1 MRTRKISIEATVLFA
16 DIRNYT
22 SLSDE
27 LSPEAMSTVLDAF
40 IDECADAI
48 WRHDGLLNKAIG
60 DSVMAVFNF
69 PIRDQ
74 EHAPQAVRTGRA
86 IQIQCRARRTEER
99 RVGKECVSTCRSR
112 WSPYH

>member
-1 MRTRKISIEATVLFA
+1 MRTRKISIDATVLFA

-48 WRHDGLLNKAIG
+48 WRHDGLLHKAIG

-69 PIRDQ
+69 PTRDQ
-74 EHAPQAVRTGRA
+74 AHTPQSRRNWPALTLHCRTRSDALSIGMGRA
-86 IQIQCRARRTEER
+86 T
-99 RVGKECVSTCRSR
+99 
-112 WSPYH
+112 